1 MNNMWAAVVEIGFL
15 GWVGSAVGFIFRAL
29 DKDGKFIGRKALF
42 WGGDPR
48 RLLHPV
54 DNWHAECVRCK

>member
-29 DKDGKFIGRKALF
+29 DREGKFIGRKALF
-42 WGGDPR
+42 WGCTLAVFYTLWIIGM
-48 RLLHPV
+48 LS
-54 DNWHAECVRCK
+54 A

>member
-42 WGGDPR
+42 WGSTLAIFYTLWIIGM
-48 RLLHPV
+48 LS
-54 DNWHAECVRCK
+54 A

>member
-29 DKDGKFIGRKALF
+29 DRDGKFIGRKALF
-42 WGGDPR
+42 WGGT
-48 RLLHPV
+48 LAVFYTL
-54 DNWHAECVRCK
+54 WIIGMLSA